1 MSGSILPFLFAGV
14 LVLSALNPPYTA
26 SLVSLSI
33 PVHNLSLDF
42 PTSGRKITL
51 FLPQASWNAYRYS
64 QSTAEFPPL
73 LSAYRSETS
82 PAASSAL
89 FNLPSGG
96 SSTLCGL
103 PQPAIAT
110 LPSSSYWQF
119 IFGFSKLASPSSAVL
134 ETLVLLFSLVAM
146 RHICSRV
153 VRRFRVLQP
162 SSPTYTI
169 MKVVSLYKIYLGTV
183 VLIGCWLQVPG
194 QAFTPSNSTD
204 ELCEEEYNADS
215 DLSELVLS
223 NGVLVPAQAALHV
236 VRTVPL
242 RLSPPGRSIQDVP
255 EDQDMLPMSSFV
267 SRKSAKFLR
276 YHLTRLCR

>member
-33 PVHNLSLDF
+33 PVHNLSLNL
-42 PTSGRKITL
+42 PTSSRKITL

-73 LSAYRSETS
+73 LSAYRSETN
-82 PAASSAL
+82 PAASSAP

-96 SSTLCGL
+96 SSTLCGV
-103 PQPAIAT
+103 PQPAIVT
-110 LPSSSYWQF
+110 LPSSPYWRF
-119 IFGFSKLASPSSAVL
+119 IFMFSKLASPSSAVL
-134 ETLVLLFSLVAM
+134 ETLALLFSLVAM

-169 MKVVSLYKIYLGTV
+169 MKVTSLNKIHLGTV
-183 VLIGCWLQVPG
+183 VLIDCWL
-194 QAFTPSNSTD
+194 
-204 ELCEEEYNADS
+204 
-215 DLSELVLS
+215 
-223 NGVLVPAQAALHV
+223 
-236 VRTVPL
+236 
-242 RLSPPGRSIQDVP
+242 
-255 EDQDMLPMSSFV
+255 
-267 SRKSAKFLR
+267 
-276 YHLTRLCR
+276 